1 MSRWTIYDKNGNE
14 RAVQWSADVS
24 ENVGEYANPQLEYR
38 GTWMGECFVTLT
50 VKCAVPVDF
59 HIGDYIVY
67 RGEKFVINYDPSV
80 VKKARRGTYGEGFTY
95 ENVKFNALHNEL
107 TEVMFIDYV
116 LGDNGLHYTSLPVF
130 PFFAASI
137 DDFCDR
143 LQANTNRYCEN
154 NGIAAD
160 DRWLF
165 LTPTLDRTVQRALS
179 CGMSETEAVRRWNEA
194 YGSGT
199 SIDEIKTDVS
209 VSISNQTI
217 WNAMTMI
224 KNSFGLNFV
233 NRSRSVIIGSAGLP
247 TNHIFEYGKGNG
259 LYEIERV
266 ADSEQQI
273 VTKLYAYGNETNLPV
288 RYYANAGTTCWAV
301 PSEITHNGTTYHV
314 LDIAYNSG
322 CFTNEGNT
330 ESVRFWVCTIKNER
344 GDTATARVYHPSVF
358 SLGDVLPDI
367 DTKTIIVVAD
377 DGTFMPTGARLT
389 FLSGIDKDKW
399 PSDMRTH
406 PENLPNNMAVNR
418 LMLPGFPSMSLYE
431 WVKANGGTDYND
443 ATGLATWHGYT
454 AYFSKDK
461 YQPYILSLN
470 SDELGIREY
479 AKTFDGSDGDEDIF
493 PTIEGTG
500 FDTIQSAEQVD
511 DNGIFAEGDDEPTVT
526 LTLPSFGADFDL
538 KEQAGLGDSP
548 AIVMKDGYCGGRS
561 FSFEA
566 ANVVKNTNGTFTV
579 KCKREHDSLLD
590 LWFPYSY
597 NKSKGQPS
605 SADEP
610 YQVCAGDKYVLTGIP
625 MTSTYVEANAVKLLE
640 ASLLWLSKNDYTRHT
655 YLPKVDEIYMARQHD
670 TYLRGET
677 ARSLYLTIKEGDLL
691 RFMDED
697 LHIGD
702 SMIFIDSLTIKEY
715 GNAQIPTYDI
725 TLRNDK
731 EVGTIERMQEQIN
744 SLSVGSSSRSGG
756 GSGGSGG
763 GMTANQINSLIEG
776 TGEKLFLSKKKDDTA
791 EGRITF
797 LKGLE
802 AVGGVLVRGVLS
814 AWEAVTNRVRSENY
828 TDDTGFE
835 LTNDNGAGASQ
846 LTVDYIR
853 ARRKLIAES
862 VEVKEYH
869 ASAGDEIFTGATAEI
884 SRVDYF
890 DSEGQ
895 QLGVHQRKVPF
906 TLNGVLL
913 MLRKVMGTARLE
925 PRGIAADSRSV
936 RGALSA
942 AERQQIARV
951 RCYFLA
957 SDGERDVENW
967 WAVGDL
973 AYCMTQ
979 NLTRTPRDSR
989 VGSSE
994 KAGNVF
1000 WWRQVIA
1007 VDADSAVTLDD
1018 GKEYHYIDFAV
1029 NYAEEQAGTYNN
1041 SAYLSDLPAP
1051 GDKCMQFGNVSNSDR
1066 MNAIMVE
1073 VNGVGNVNAPDIVFY
1088 RGIYTY
1094 SLDRCWWGGESCRK
1108 AKLSPST
1115 GWEFTGPDFKF
1126 ITEYGQARVP
1136 VDRGAWS
1143 LIPKERD
1150 VREPHGQV
1158 IKCYYFDRVT
1168 HLGSLWLCV
1177 KADDYIWLKNEGT
1190 AESPVWNYWGTT
1202 DPRTQ
1207 PDYSDDLYQRVLD
1220 YTTVEPSENAPT
1232 VWQKQVAKGETP
1244 VPVSAY
1250 QWNQSPTVAP
1260 SPLPATGATLP
1271 SEGWTA
1277 TAPARP
1283 GNGYYLWMTMCSRY
1297 GDGSYT
1303 PWGDAVC
1310 ITGGQGSAGEDA
1322 KEREWIYIGKSEPT
1336 TFSGDTLPA
1345 NIKKDADG
1353 TTRTDDYI
1361 ATTDDFVPQG
1371 WQDTAIAI
1379 DETAN
1384 RYVYASWRVWDKQ
1397 TQRWGSFQ
1405 PPILWG
1411 NWGVKGEDGD
1421 GVQYVFRLFDHELTD
1436 TERETTYKP
1445 TRQGLEPTQE
1455 GEWIPAGWSDDPL
1468 STTSQLKWCYCS
1480 TIKRIGGEWGD
1491 FEKLALWSKWSEDGT
1506 SPWVADLDNEMDS
1519 VACDADGHPT
1529 SEQTVM
1535 TGVSLFFGST
1545 AKGFTLGVK
1554 RNGTAYAESGAAVGH
1569 VTASWNNSTGVVSII
1584 YATEATISDKDTF
1597 EITVTAT
1604 DDSSVVRVLN
1614 FTVNGMRPG
1623 PDGKPATIY
1632 NLLPSQK
1639 QISVGRNAD
1648 GTYNPTT
1655 FSLRCGYV
1663 KNVGGEMTTVND
1675 VESTFDGWNVFF
1687 RFRGRGASWS
1697 VYRCYHAGTNK
1708 SEYLTN
1714 VAVANVDA
1722 VEFVI
1727 CNGSQGATYGDL
1739 DGLTVIDRETVPV
1752 VADGANGT
1760 NGRSSSMVTIF
1771 KRSANNPDVAQ
1782 GGADRPTA
1790 TLYWNYTNVLYAD
1803 ADCTT
1808 AATTQLNGW
1817 SLNIPAGT
1825 DPCWARQV
1833 AVSGTGTATI
1843 SISDWS
1849 SAVRCYKDGDAGA
1862 DGYSF
1867 LATPASMIV
1876 NQDLEAPYGFGL
1888 PKSFTFSV
1896 MKGETACRFKLAVT
1910 MQPQDF
1916 TLAIDS
1922 PTAATSHALTLTAIS
1937 GTITSGLI
1945 RVTLTVTDPDGGGTF
1960 TKDMNVMVYV
1970 NRLGTWR
1977 QTIENGM
1984 ETIVAEKISYVLND
1998 KDDGKTIDES
2008 KDTFNSVRNATVS
2021 LLTWQRDYQPVYD
2034 GYGSSISNL
2043 NTWQQSADTT
2053 ISTLSNKVDGHTE
2066 SISEIR
2072 QTAKE
2077 ISLSVTSGYRNYIK
2091 NPLGVQGTVN
2101 QASASSN
2108 ITTDATFVPC
2118 KRIQYTPSVTSDYSL
2133 LFDVS
2138 SEYTRLTRGYVT
2150 YFVIC
2155 KRVSTNSRDQ
2165 FLFGPYKNSGAL
2177 YHDGIKVTV
2186 SGGKLTLDSHESDS
2200 QYNNGERNY
2209 GMEEIG
2215 NGWYRCWFS
2224 FMATEA
2230 VWDGS
2235 SQCGINNVYGT
2246 WDFYAVGIVSGKGC
2260 PSVASIVANTGIRRT
2275 GIDIEDGKITAQADT
2290 FEIWNSSGTT
2300 RTFYVDENG
2309 NLVSSGNASF
2319 SGKVTATD
2327 GEIGGFYIGADKLY
2341 NTNYGAGIAITN
2353 SATNPSKAVLIGDE
2367 AEDTMTG
2374 YKCGMSATCKD
2385 GSTYNT
2391 ALFLDAQ
2398 GGSYNY
2404 AFHGNGNGVLNG
2416 LVFGF
2421 KTQYIAVGGSTRAYF
2436 DIGLKNGST
2445 IIFTGYRSAEYALVR
2460 LPTLY
2465 EVRNCL
2471 GLVGDTSTPF
2481 FIELNII
2488 NKARG
2493 ASADYLHLV
2502 FRGYSTQTA
2511 SVNYPYLMS
2520 DDDTYYDGGAA
2531 IIQLGQGDIVKL
2543 MLMWV
2548 PSGVDSYGY
2557 RAYPLIQRG

>member
-1 MSRWTIYDKNGNE
+1 
-14 RAVQWSADVS
+14 
-24 ENVGEYANPQLEYR
+24 
-38 GTWMGECFVTLT
+38 
-50 VKCAVPVDF
+50 
-59 HIGDYIVY
+59 
-67 RGEKFVINYDPSV
+67 
-80 VKKARRGTYGEGFTY
+80 
-95 ENVKFNALHNEL
+95 
-107 TEVMFIDYV
+107 
-116 LGDNGLHYTSLPVF
+116 
-130 PFFAASI
+130 
-137 DDFCDR
+137 
-143 LQANTNRYCEN
+143 
-154 NGIAAD
+154 
-160 DRWLF
+160 
-165 LTPTLDRTVQRALS
+165 
-179 CGMSETEAVRRWNEA
+179 MSE
-194 YGSGT
+194 
-199 SIDEIKTDVS
+199 
-209 VSISNQTI
+209 
-217 WNAMTMI
+217 
-224 KNSFGLNFV
+224 
-233 NRSRSVIIGSAGLP
+233 
-247 TNHIFEYGKGNG
+247 
-259 LYEIERV
+259 
-266 ADSEQQI
+266 
-273 VTKLYAYGNETNLPV
+273 
-288 RYYANAGTTCWAV
+288 
-301 PSEITHNGTTYHV
+301 
-314 LDIAYNSG
+314 
-322 CFTNEGNT
+322 
-330 ESVRFWVCTIKNER
+330 
-344 GDTATARVYHPSVF
+344 DT
-358 SLGDVLPDI
+358 
-367 DTKTIIVVAD
+367 
-377 DGTFMPTGARLT
+377 
-389 FLSGIDKDKW
+389 
-399 PSDMRTH
+399 
-406 PENLPNNMAVNR
+406 
-418 LMLPGFPSMSLYE
+418 
-431 WVKANGGTDYND
+431 
-443 ATGLATWHGYT
+443 
-454 AYFSKDK
+454 
-461 YQPYILSLN
+461 
-470 SDELGIREY
+470 
-479 AKTFDGSDGDEDIF
+479 
-493 PTIEGTG
+493 
-500 FDTIQSAEQVD
+500 
-511 DNGIFAEGDDEPTVT
+511 
-526 LTLPSFGADFDL
+526 
-538 KEQAGLGDSP
+538 
-548 AIVMKDGYCGGRS
+548 
-561 FSFEA
+561 
-566 ANVVKNTNGTFTV
+566 
-579 KCKREHDSLLD
+579 
-590 LWFPYSY
+590 
-597 NKSKGQPS
+597 
-605 SADEP
+605 
-610 YQVCAGDKYVLTGIP
+610 
-625 MTSTYVEANAVKLLE
+625 
-640 ASLLWLSKNDYTRHT
+640 
-655 YLPKVDEIYMARQHD
+655 
-670 TYLRGET
+670 
-677 ARSLYLTIKEGDLL
+677 
-691 RFMDED
+691 
-697 LHIGD
+697 
-702 SMIFIDSLTIKEY
+702 
-715 GNAQIPTYDI
+715 
-725 TLRNDK
+725 
-731 EVGTIERMQEQIN
+731 IN
-744 SLSVGSSSRSGG
+744 SLR
-756 GSGGSGG
+756 
-763 GMTANQINSLIEG
+763 
-776 TGEKLFLSKKKDDTA
+776 KLFETIRDERRMHANTAERIGNAFLALLDYIKNAVSDLYLSRVKDDTA

-802 AVGGVLVRGVLS
+802 AVGGVLVRGVLT
-814 AWEAVTNRVRSENY
+814 AWEAVMNRVRSENY
-828 TDDTGFE
+828 TDDTGWE

-862 VEVKEYH
+862 VEVKERH

-890 DSEGQ
+890 DSDGN
-895 QLGVHQRKVPF
+895 QLGVHQQKVPF
-906 TLNGVLL
+906 TLNGILL
-913 MLRKVMGTARLE
+913 MLQKVMGTARLE
-925 PRGIAADSRSV
+925 PRGIASDSRAV

-942 AERQQIARV
+942 AERQRIARV

-989 VGSSE
+989 LGASE

-1000 WWRQVIA
+1000 WWRQVTGI
-1007 VDADSAVTLDD
+1007 DADGAVTLDD
-1018 GKEYHYIDFAV
+1018 GKEYHYIDFVV

-1041 SAYLSDLPAP
+1041 SAYLSDMPAP
-1051 GDKCMQFGNVSNSDR
+1051 GDKCMQFGNVSNPDR

-1136 VDRGAWS
+1136 VDRGAWLS
-1143 LIPKERD
+1143 IPKERD

-1190 AESPVWNYWGTT
+1190 TENPIWNYWGTT

-1207 PDYSDDLYQRVLD
+1207 PDYSADLYRRVLD

-1232 VWQKQVAKGETP
+1232 VWLKQVAKGD
-1244 VPVSAY
+1244 
-1250 QWNQSPTVAP
+1250 N
-1260 SPLPATGATLP
+1260 
-1271 SEGWTA
+1271 
-1277 TAPARP
+1277 
-1283 GNGYYLWMTMCSRY
+1283 
-1297 GDGSYT
+1297 
-1303 PWGDAVC
+1303 
-1310 ITGGQGSAGEDA
+1310 
-1322 KEREWIYIGKSEPT
+1322 
-1336 TFSGDTLPA
+1336 
-1345 NIKKDADG
+1345 
-1353 TTRTDDYI
+1353 
-1361 ATTDDFVPQG
+1361 
-1371 WQDTAIAI
+1371 
-1379 DETAN
+1379 
-1384 RYVYASWRVWDKQ
+1384 
-1397 TQRWGSFQ
+1397 
-1405 PPILWG
+1405 
-1411 NWGVKGEDGD
+1411 
-1421 GVQYVFRLFDHELTD
+1421 
-1436 TERETTYKP
+1436 
-1445 TRQGLEPTQE
+1445 
-1455 GEWIPAGWSDDPL
+1455 
-1468 STTSQLKWCYCS
+1468 
-1480 TIKRIGGEWGD
+1480 
-1491 FEKLALWSKWSEDGT
+1491 GT
-1506 SPWVADLDNEMDS
+1506 SPWVADLNNEMDS

-1529 SEQTVM
+1529 SEQTVT

-1545 AKGFTLGVK
+1545 AKGFTLAVK
-1554 RNGTAYAESGAAVGH
+1554 RNGTAYAESGTAVGN
-1569 VTASWNNSTGVVSII
+1569 VTASWNNSTGVVSIV
-1584 YATEATISDKDTF
+1584 YTTETTVSDKDIF

-1648 GTYNPTT
+1648 GTYNPAT
-1655 FSLRCGYV
+1655 FSLTCGYV
-1663 KNVGGEMTTVND
+1663 KNVGGEMTTVDD
-1675 VESTFDGWNVFF
+1675 VKSTFDGWNVFF

-1752 VADGANGT
+1752 IADGANGT
-1760 NGRSSSMVTIF
+1760 SGRNSSVVTIY

-1817 SLNIPAGT
+1817 NLNIPTGT

-1867 LATPASMIV
+1867 FVTPAALIV
-1876 NQDLEAPYGFGL
+1876 NQSLTDTSDFGL

-1896 MKGETACRFKLAVT
+1896 QKGETACRFKLAVEQSPT
-1910 MQPQDF
+1910 DF
-1916 TLAIDS
+1916 TLAYDS
-1922 PTAATSHALTLTAIS
+1922 QTAATSHTLTLTAIS
-1937 GTITSGLI
+1937 GTITSGRI
-1945 RVTLTVTDPDGGGTF
+1945 DVTLTVTDPDGGGTF
-1960 TKDMNVMVYV
+1960 TKDMHVDVYV
-1970 NRLGTWR
+1970 NRLGTWK
-1977 QTIENGM
+1977 QTVENGT

-1998 KDDGKTIDES
+1998 EDDSLTIDES

-2021 LLTWQRDYQPVYD
+2021 LLTWQKNRQSVYD
-2034 GYGSSISNL
+2034 GYASSISDL
-2043 NTWQQSADTT
+2043 NTWRQNAHET
-2053 ISTLSNKVDGHTE
+2053 ISTLLTTVGGHTTA
-2066 SISEIR
+2066 ISEIR

-2077 ISLSVTSGYRNYIK
+2077 ISMSVTSGYRNYIK

-2101 QASASSN
+2101 QASASSDVS
-2108 ITTDATFVPC
+2108 TDATFVPC
-2118 KRIQYTPSVTSDYSL
+2118 KRIQYTPSVTSDYTL
-2133 LFDVS
+2133 LFNMS
-2138 SEYTRLTRGYVT
+2138 SEYTRLTGGYVT

-2155 KRVSTNSRDQ
+2155 KRISTNSRDQ
-2165 FLFGPYKNSGAL
+2165 FYFGPYKNSGTIYFDA
-2177 YHDGIKVTV
+2177 IKVTV
-2186 SGGKLTLDSHESDS
+2186 SGGTLTLDSHENDS
-2200 QYNNGERNY
+2200 HYNSGERNY

-2224 FMATEA
+2224 FLATEA

-2235 SQCGINNVYGT
+2235 SMCGINNVYGT

-2290 FEIWNSSGTT
+2290 FEIWNSSSTT

-2421 KTQYIAVGGSTRAYF
+2421 KTQYIAVGGSTRTYF
-2436 DIGLKNGST
+2436 DINLKNGST

-2502 FRGYSTQTA
+2502 FRGYSNYTQTA
-2511 SVNYPYLMS
+2511 NYPYLMS
-2520 DDDTYYDGGAA
+2520 DDDTYYEGGAA